1 MKAVLQLALTSIVF
15 IAFYSCQ
22 KQASPLSGSLTSTSA
37 VSRTTVRS
45 AAALTTI
52 VENFETGSKAAYAD
66 GTVTLS
72 TGVWDFDDALI
83 GNLSTDNKDG
93 SQCAR
98 VRNSGMLTM
107 EFDFKGV
114 TAVSIRH
121 AEFGSDGSSTWQ
133 LWASTNGGSSYTQVG
148 STVTTSSTTLQTANF
163 TLNDTGTVRFQVR
176 KVSGGANRIDLDD
189 FTVNGGTTTG
199 GGGGD
204 TTAGGKKF
212 LFDATKAE
220 TAGNADW
227 VIDEDNGTPQR
238 IPTPAQSTITAS
250 TPETF
255 WTGALSSWGIALVKA
270 GNSVETLPSG
280 TAITYGSTTNAQDLS
295 HYDVFVVDEPNIL
308 FTSAEKTAI
317 LNFISH
323 GGGLFM
329 ISDHNGSDRNNDG
342 HDSPN
347 IWNDL
352 MTNNGM
358 TTDPFGFS
366 IDLTDIS
373 QTSSN
378 VLTGNATNPIL
389 HGSQGN
395 VTEIQFNDGATITTH
410 PTDNSTVQGLIWET
424 GDAQTTTNMM
434 CASSTFGTGRVF
446 VVTDSSP
453 MDDGTGASGNDLFVS
468 WSLFSHTQLFMNAS
482 LWLAKLQ

>member
-1 MKAVLQLALTSIVF
+1 MKTILSFCLAIFLFSCQRESALTP
-15 IAFYSCQ
+15 AAGRATDAAAQ
-22 KQASPLSGSLTSTSA
+22 GLQ
-37 VSRTTVRS
+37 TTK
-45 AAALTTI
+45 AAALAATT
-52 VENFETGSKAAYAD
+52 ENFETGTKGAYAD
-66 GTVTLS
+66 GTVTLG
-72 TGVWDFDDALI
+72 TGVWDFNDALI
-83 GNLSTDNKDG
+83 GNLSTDHKDG
-93 SQCAR
+93 AQCAR
-98 VRNSGMLTM
+98 LRNSGTITM
-107 EFDFKGV
+107 EFNLSG
-114 TAVSIRH
+114 ASSVSIAH
-121 AEFGSDGSSTWQ
+121 AVFGSDGSSTWQ
-133 LWASTNGGSSYTQVG
+133 LWASTNGGSSFSQVG
-148 STVTTSSTTLQTANF
+148 STITTSSA
-163 TLNDTGTVRFQVR
+163 TLNTASFTVNFTGTVRFQVR

-189 FTVNGGTTTG
+189 FTVNGGGTG
-199 GGGGD
+199 GGGG
-204 TTAGGKKF
+204 TPGGKKF

-227 VIDEDNGTPQR
+227 VIDEDNSTPQR

-250 TPETF
+250 TAETF
-255 WTGALSSWGIALVKA
+255 WTGAISSWGIALVKA

-280 TAITYGSTTNAQDLS
+280 TAITYGNTSNPQDLAN
-295 HYDVFVVDEPNIL
+295 YDVFVVDEPNIL
-308 FTSAEKTAI
+308 FTAAEKTAI

-352 MTNNGM
+352 MTNN
-358 TTDPFGFS
+358 TVAANPFGFS

-373 QTSSN
+373 ETSSN

-395 VTEIQFNDGATITTH
+395 VTQMQFNDGATITIN
-410 PTDNSTVQGLIWET
+410 PAANGTVQGLIWQT
-424 GDAQTTTNMM
+424 GQTQGNTHIM
-434 CASSTFGTGRVF
+434 CASSGFGTGRVF

-453 MDDGTGASGNDLFVS
+453 MDDGTGAPNNNLFVS
-468 WSLFSHTQLFMNAS
+468 WNIFSHTQLFMNAS